1 MHVLIVDE
9 DGSVRHALTQALE
22 GHRVSDA
29 SNGAQALAVLAAES
43 IDVILLDVTLSG
55 PDGISTLTRI
65 RGSGVK
71 GKVPVVM
78 LSRRAGEIDHMK
90 AYRAGADAY
99 VVRPFDPAELGMI
112 LTEVAARTPAERERR
127 RIAELSRAELLR
139 QVEVRLGGSPPPPD
153 EPVR

>member
-1 MHVLIVDE
+1 MHVLIVDQ
-9 DGSVRHALTQALE
+9 DGSVRQALAQALE
-22 GHRVSDA
+22 HHRVSDA
-29 SNGAQALAVLAAES
+29 SNGAQALAVLAGEA
-43 IDVILLDVTLSG
+43 IDVVLLDVTLSG
-55 PDGISTLTRI
+55 PDGIATLTRI
-65 RGSGVK
+65 RSGAK
-71 GKVPVVM
+71 SKIPVVM

-99 VVRPFDPAELGMI
+99 VVRPFDPAGLVMV

-139 QVEVRLGGSPPPPD
+139 QVEARLGGSPPPPD